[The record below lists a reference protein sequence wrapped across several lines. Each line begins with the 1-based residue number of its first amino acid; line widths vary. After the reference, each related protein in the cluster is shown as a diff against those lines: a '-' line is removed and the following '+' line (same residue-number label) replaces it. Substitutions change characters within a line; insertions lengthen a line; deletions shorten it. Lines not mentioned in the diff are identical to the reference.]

1 MAILRIESLIFG
13 VENLTMCIKFL
24 NDWGLNKI
32 DSNDEGAEFKTP
44 DNQSII
50 LRQASDP
57 SLPLTEER
65 NSTLREI
72 LWGVD
77 SQISLDSIATELCK
91 DREVHSDGNGTLH
104 TMDDSQN
111 CLGFKISDPKI
122 TDVSV
127 SEVNLYEDI
136 NRVNKRGWPVDKAR
150 PLRIGHIVYSLE
162 KEGNWEAAQFYVDRL
177 KFRVTDR
184 SETGGTFLR
193 CEGSNFHHN
202 LFLFHRQGSRRY
214 YNHVAFE
221 VNSFDEVMIG
231 GNYML
236 KQGAVSV
243 SGPGRHSLGSN
254 IFWYFNNP
262 CGGDIEYFSDMDRM
276 DDNWETRYW
285 DESPPYARW
294 MMGEEEIKG

>member
-24 NDWGLNKI
+24 NDWGLIKI

-44 DNQSII
+44 DNQTII

-77 SQISLDSIATELCK
+77 SQISLDSIATELSK

-111 CLGFKISDPKI
+111 YLGFKISDPKI
-122 TDVSV
+122 TDVSI
-127 SEVNLYEDI
+127 SKVNLYEDI

-262 CGGDIEYFSDMDRM
+262 CGGDIEYYSDMDRM